1 MTSGEPPRQRS
12 TLRQERAD
20 TTRRQLLD
28 AARDVFEEK
37 GYRATTIRAITSRAS
52 TAQGTFYLHFENKED
67 AFGQVLAEVWQGL
80 LSMVDWEWEG
90 HPREI
95 TRSAVRS
102 VIAVVASNPGISRAL
117 LEGALDNETIEQRW
131 MRSRAVLI
139 ERIAELIE
147 QEQRAGRARDLD
159 PLLAAHALG
168 SMAEWVALNRYALA
182 SERSAPGVD
191 EMVDAVTDLWYHAV
205 YREHGR
211 GDGAS

>member
-1 MTSGEPPRQRS
+1 MTSGGPAPSRPS
-12 TLRQERAD
+12 LRKERAD

-67 AFGQVLAEVWQGL
+67 AFGAVLAEVWQEL

-90 HPREI
+90 DPIKI

-102 VIAVVASNPGISRAL
+102 VIAVVASHPGISRAL

-131 MRSRAVLI
+131 MTSRAVLI
-139 ERIAELIE
+139 ERIAELIS
-147 QEQRAGRARDLD
+147 QEQKAGRARACD
-159 PLLAAHALG
+159 PFLVAHALG
-168 SMAEWVALNRYALA
+168 AMAEWTALNRYALGREPA
-182 SERSAPGVD
+182 GAPD
-191 EMVDAVTDLWYHAV
+191 LDALVDAVTDVWYHAV
-205 YREHGR
+205 YGV
-211 GDGAS
+211 GGSA